1 MSLKNMVFQYLLIIK
16 TPFTSSIKL
25 CLPFLL
31 INLIILH
38 KKGMFN
44 PSLFVYNY
52 SFGLEQRIWIC
63 QPFFNAMTECN
74 ND

>member
-52 SFGLEQRIWIC
+52 SFGLEQR
-63 QPFFNAMTECN
+63 T
-74 ND
+74 